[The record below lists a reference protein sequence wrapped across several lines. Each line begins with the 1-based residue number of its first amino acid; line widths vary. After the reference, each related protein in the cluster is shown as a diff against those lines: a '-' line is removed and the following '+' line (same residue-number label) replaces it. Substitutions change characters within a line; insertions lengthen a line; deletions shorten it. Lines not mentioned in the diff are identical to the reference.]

1 MYENINRHI
10 IDKNINLA
18 LEECY
23 KNEYVFLGLF
33 LGRITNTNNK
43 EYHNNMTN
51 LYSLFNGGKK
61 KVDKEDGPKTQIQPV
76 QPLPN
81 KGSALC
87 ELILN
92 SHLLENH
99 LNLEKQGQN
108 TSTEKYLQSIQN
120 QINFHFDV
128 IEKIIKNTPSRKPII
143 TEEEMEE
150 LEGKIMEKEQII
162 LDSHLPTIPEV
173 NVVKVKLYCNWM
185 ETKDI
190 TTLWSKMS
198 QGNGKWNNIKLVVNE
213 DADYH
218 VIINCPPINITLLPK
233 NTIYFQ
239 MEPKMAERPKLWGDW
254 SNPPDKLFVKSCK
267 YSKEF
272 NNVEWHLSKTY
283 QELKTMTV
291 VKKNEY
297 EGIISTILSDKYKD
311 PGHIKRIDFVKFLEK
326 KGVPIHVY
334 GNNKWKYKDYKGSLP
349 YHCKDDGIFP
359 YKYHFNVENH
369 SDRNYFTEKIV
380 DAILG
385 ESLCFYN
392 GCSNLMEHLPKE
404 AFVYLHLSN
413 FEHDYNVVQ
422 TAIREDWYS
431 QRLPYI
437 KKAKQIILE
446 ELQFFPRIEK
456 IINEHKKKNIL

>member
-10 IDKNINLA
+10 INKNINLA

-23 KNEYVFLGLF
+23 NNNYVYLGLF

-43 EYHNNMTN
+43 EYHSNMTK
-51 LYSLFNGGKK
+51 LYSILDGKK
-61 KVDKEDGPKTQIQPV
+61 DKPVKGPTTNIPLSQQLEHSQFKHKTT
-76 QPLPN
+76 L
-81 KGSALC
+81 
-87 ELILN
+87 
-92 SHLLENH
+92 
-99 LNLEKQGQN
+99 
-108 TSTEKYLQSIQN
+108 
-120 QINFHFDV
+120 
-128 IEKIIKNTPSRKPII
+128 KPII
-143 TEEEMEE
+143 TEEEMTE
-150 LEGKIMEKEQII
+150 LEEKIRENF
-162 LDSHLPTIPEV
+162 SLPTISEEEEEE
-173 NVVKVKLYCNWM
+173 NIKVKLHCNWM
-185 ETKDI
+185 ETKDL

-198 QGNGKWNNIKLVVNE
+198 KGNGKWNNLKLVVDE
-213 DADYH
+213 EADYN
-218 VIINCPPINITLLPK
+218 VVINCPLINISLLPK

-239 MEPKMAERPKLWGDW
+239 MEPKMSERPKMWGDW
-254 SNPPDKLFVKSCK
+254 SNPPDNLFVKACK
-267 YSKEF
+267 YSKEP

-291 VKKNEY
+291 VKKIEY
-297 EGIISTILSDKYKD
+297 ESVVSTVLSAKYQD

-334 GNNKWKYKDYKGSLP
+334 GDNKWKYKNYKGSLP

-369 SDRNYFTEKIV
+369 SDPNYFTEKIV

-392 GCSNLMEHLPKE
+392 GCYNLMEYLPKE

-413 FEHDYNVVQ
+413 FEHDCKIVQ
-422 TAIREDWYS
+422 RAIKEDWYS

-437 KKAKQIILE
+437 KKAKKIILE

-456 IINEHKKKNIL
+456 IIKEHKRKNNM